1 MRAVLLKIFI
11 LILFLLNPIHTIS
24 AQVGIAKDTLCISI
38 LTCSP
43 GQEVY
48 ELYGHTALRVKNI
61 SRDED
66 WVFNYGMFSFNK
78 PNFVWNFILG
88 KTDYELGV
96 VPFSYFIESY
106 TRESRSVNEL
116 VLNLSENEKISV

>member
-24 AQVGIAKDTLCISI
+24 AQAGIVKDTLCISI

-66 WVFNYGMFSFNK
+66 WVFNYGVFSFNK
-78 PNFVWNFILG
+78 PNFV
-88 KTDYELGV
+88 
-96 VPFSYFIESY
+96 
-106 TRESRSVNEL
+106 
-116 VLNLSENEKISV
+116 